1 MSENWSEEQ
10 RLYMDWQGLPKDKR
24 TPKTEEEFAQQI
36 GVTDRTLRR
45 WKQLPGFWDG
55 VRNEAR
61 ANLKAAIGRIYHALI
76 AEAEGGSFQHLKLA
90 LEMLNEHT
98 DRVEVSLRD
107 EVVELIQFGM
117 VDYQSVKDEFGEEM
131 AQDFFA
137 AAQIE
142 PGE

>member
-61 ANLKAAIGRIYHALI
+61 ANLKAAIGRIYGALI
-76 AEAEGGSFQHLKLA
+76 QEAESGNFQHIKLA
-90 LEMLNEHT
+90 LEMLGEHT
-98 DRVEVSLRD
+98 DKIQHVTWKD
-107 EVVELIQFGM
+107 EVVKLIQSGM
-117 VDYQSVKDEFGEEM
+117 VDYASVEQEFGQELATE
-131 AQDFFA
+131 FFA
-137 AAQIE
+137 IANVE
-142 PGE
+142 H